1 MNLDHTGITGGGQDV
16 GSEWGLGVGEMPCE
30 GQRSRGGFG
39 RAGAAKRAG
48 PGDLQ
53 RAGLPTPRSP
63 IPGKRTGVRGLLH
76 GAEEPDDIGN
86 PLNKH

>member
-1 MNLDHTGITGGGQDV
+1 
-16 GSEWGLGVGEMPCE
+16 MPRQ

-39 RAGAAKRAG
+39 GAGAAKRAG

-53 RAGLPTPRSP
+53 RAGLPMPRPP
-63 IPGKRTGVRGLLH
+63 IPGRRMGVGGLLH
-76 GAEEPDDIGN
+76 AAEEPDDIGN